1 MLELLEMLKI
11 DRSISTT
18 AYDERL
24 LQYLERAQAEITL
37 EGYTFQGTLTVKE
50 MSIIVALAGFY
61 WDNRTYGNMNQ
72 TMPRS
77 IRYELNN
84 MILAQKMKEE
94 NG

>member
-1 MLELLEMLKI
+1 MLEMLEMLKI

-37 EGYTFQGTLTVKE
+37 EGYTFQGNLTVKE
-50 MSIIVALAGFY
+50 MSIIVALAGY
-61 WDNRTYGNMNQ
+61 MWETRNNPNMTQ
-72 TMPRS
+72 AMPRF
-77 IRYELNN
+77 IRFELNN
-84 MILAQKMKEE
+84 MIFSQKMKEG